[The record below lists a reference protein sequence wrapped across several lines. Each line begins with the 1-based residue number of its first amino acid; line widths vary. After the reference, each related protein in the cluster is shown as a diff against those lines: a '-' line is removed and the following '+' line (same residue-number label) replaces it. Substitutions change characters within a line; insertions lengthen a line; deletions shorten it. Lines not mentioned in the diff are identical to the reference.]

1 MQGKCERESEA
12 INAKSEVASAESE
25 VASAESEDMN
35 AKGEAASAKG
45 GRKVLGKLQCMLKI
59 TQHKVDSTNSTSTV
73 LVLRGNGLE
82 SI

>member
-12 INAKSEVASAESE
+12 INAKSE

-59 TQHKVDSTNSTSTV
+59 T
-73 LVLRGNGLE
+73 
-82 SI
+82 